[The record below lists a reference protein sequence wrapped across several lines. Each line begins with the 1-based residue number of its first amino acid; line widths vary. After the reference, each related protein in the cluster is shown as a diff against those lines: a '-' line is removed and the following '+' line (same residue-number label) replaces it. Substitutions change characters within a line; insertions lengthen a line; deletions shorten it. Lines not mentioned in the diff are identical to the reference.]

1 MESQR
6 GAFPPTRISVVRA
19 LGSDDRSTR
28 HRAHEALAT
37 MYWKPVYKYI
47 RIRWGLSRDDVE
59 DLTQDFFSDAFE
71 KEWFRDFDVTRAR
84 FRTFLRVCV
93 DRSIMK
99 AQRSAGRRKRGGD
112 STVVSMDVAGAEAE
126 LALASRHHGHDPDE
140 LFRREWVRSVFESA
154 ISRLRTELVTQQK
167 ATHFELFSRY
177 DLHSLGLDER
187 PTYGRLASE
196 LAIPVTQ
203 VTNYLAVA
211 RRRFR
216 EIVLE
221 LLADTT
227 GDDRDYADSVR
238 ELLGMTS

>member
-1 MESQR
+1 
-6 GAFPPTRISVVRA
+6 
-19 LGSDDRSTR
+19 
-28 HRAHEALAT
+28 
-37 MYWKPVYKYI
+37 
-47 RIRWGLSRDDVE
+47 
-59 DLTQDFFSDAFE
+59 
-71 KEWFRDFDVTRAR
+71 
-84 FRTFLRVCV
+84 
-93 DRSIMK
+93 
-99 AQRSAGRRKRGGD
+99 
-112 STVVSMDVAGAEAE
+112 
-126 LALASRHHGHDPDE
+126 
-140 LFRREWVRSVFESA
+140 
-154 ISRLRTELVTQQK
+154 
-167 ATHFELFSRY
+167 
-177 DLHSLGLDER
+177 LHSLGLDER